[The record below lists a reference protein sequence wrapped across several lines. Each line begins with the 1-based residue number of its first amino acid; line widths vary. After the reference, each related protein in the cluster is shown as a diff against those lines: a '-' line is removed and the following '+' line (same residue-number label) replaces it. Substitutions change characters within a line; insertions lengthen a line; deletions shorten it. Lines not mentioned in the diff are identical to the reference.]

1 VGYPG
6 GYAINLLVEAGDTP
20 LADII
25 ASTKKGIFIN
35 EFHYTNFV
43 NPRNLQITGLTRNGA
58 FLIEDGKI
66 GAPISTVRFT
76 ESLLDAFNNITA
88 ISQER
93 EKVAAY
99 GIALMPAVRIEG
111 FHFTSKA

>member
-1 VGYPG
+1 M
-6 GYAINLLVEAGDTP
+6 EE
-20 LADII
+20 II
-25 ASTKKGIFIN
+25 ASTPRGIFIN

-66 GAPISTVRFT
+66 TSPISTVRFT
-76 ESLLDAFNNITA
+76 ESLLNAFNNITA
-88 ISQER
+88 VSCEQ
-93 EKVAAY
+93 EKVSGM
-99 GIALMPAVRIEG
+99 GIKLMPGVRIEN